1 MITRVWYSWG
11 SFVVRITDA
20 ELARSVGNDS
30 LLGLYAEAD
39 IYLVLLL
46 LTIMMQSLALF
57 TWYPHSAD
65 LVLRYESG
73 VVLILLRELAR
84 LVGMIAGRY
93 YDARLAILV
102 GIHYWLI
109 LCAEFG
115 YLLVS
120 IRWLVLLIQRLARLV
135 GNPFAAFLQDNFGD
149 GGIPF
154 YLGMSILVLSGLVL
168 LPFSSA
174 IKDET
179 ATEINFIV
187 PSNRVTKRIKYN
199 YSMNDISDPVVSYF

>member
-1 MITRVWYSWG
+1 MIF
-11 SFVVRITDA
+11 FV
-20 ELARSVGNDS
+20 
-30 LLGLYAEAD
+30 
-39 IYLVLLL
+39 
-46 LTIMMQSLALF
+46 
-57 TWYPHSAD
+57 
-65 LVLRYESG
+65 
-73 VVLILLRELAR
+73 
-84 LVGMIAGRY
+84 
-93 YDARLAILV
+93 
-102 GIHYWLI
+102 
-109 LCAEFG
+109 
-115 YLLVS
+115 
-120 IRWLVLLIQRLARLV
+120 
-135 GNPFAAFLQDNFGD
+135 AFLQDNFGD